1 MAINPKHMKK
11 RYFVLKGTNLFY
23 FKGEASGGSNTPVG
37 SPLSVVPLEFSLLEV
52 EGQPTETA
60 SGKPLFAINLK
71 VSPEFWPRSKHKT
84 YLLGLKSQE
93 AQMAWASALREAS
106 IPRPNLVQ
114 SITEMG
120 LMEAVMAQ
128 QENVIRIHHLKTPTF
143 SPKPAQ
149 PAGRVSEFFAQP
161 FRPRASQAAMAAAP
175 QRHTSIF
182 GAGGGSDFK
191 PGNVRL
197 SLSQDSMSSC
207 PEDGIH
213 VKHAAPPKPPLPLP
227 RSPSASAPPSPP
239 PPPVPVMPSA
249 PKPPPPPMMP
259 QAQRQ
264 SAGPLVKPSADALQ
278 AEIERRKSR
287 TSGVSAPPPPK
298 PAEQSS
304 SSGKGLSSKLHGMFK
319 KTNSSNQDGM
329 PAVPTPRAPSPAP
342 AVPPAPA
349 PRSMPP
355 PPPPPAA
362 GPPHPVSRPAS
373 GIGGGLVK
381 PSSDALQAE
390 IARRASRKSESQ
402 PAQAQSQSQA
412 RHHAPVQTPKRVLSR
427 GGSFGGGCGNT
438 QPVVPQTQDFSSE
451 LQNALQ
457 NSLKRRASKDSLQ
470 TPAAGHGQQQSHG
483 PPASP
488 RQLQRSPSSNGYTP
502 PSPPPPAYDYKS
514 TQDADQ
520 NNAFYTP
527 HVPSLPISHGQTP
540 GGILGITSDASQK
553 VAAASSSPTSTLAM
567 HQEQSPSPQS
577 KSPAK
582 NFMERLNE
590 MNKKSQATVAKTSPP
605 SRVGD
610 IVIGKQPWQQR
621 AAAQNDGSQRKS
633 SSPADLL
640 GIPSNRDSGVWR

>member
-1 MAINPKHMKK
+1 MFNEAVLYHPADLSGWMKKKGGDVMAINPKHMKK

-23 FKGEASGGSNTPVG
+23 FKGEASGGNNTPVG

-191 PGNVRL
+191 PGNMPCKLKSNEGRAVPAV
-197 SLSQDSMSSC
+197 SLR
-207 PEDGIH
+207 H
-213 VKHAAPPKPPLPLP
+213 HH
-227 RSPSASAPPSPP
+227 
-239 PPPVPVMPSA
+239 
-249 PKPPPPPMMP
+249 
-259 QAQRQ
+259 
-264 SAGPLVKPSADALQ
+264 
-278 AEIERRKSR
+278 
-287 TSGVSAPPPPK
+287 PK

-457 NSLKRRASKDSLQ
+457 SSLKRRASKDSLQ